1 MKTTSEALVLIRKS
15 KSDLK
20 LSMKAEITK
29 LKLQGPA
36 SLSLVA
42 EDLKSVGN
50 ISALELVE
58 GQEIAILEVRFAE
71 PQ

>member
-1 MKTTSEALVLIRKS
+1 
-15 KSDLK
+15 
-20 LSMKAEITK
+20 
-29 LKLQGPA
+29 
-36 SLSLVA
+36 VA